1 MAVPTGS
8 GTETVHAHHFE
19 EVDNIQTL
27 IYAEDELFL
36 NDDYKNFLKYYS
48 EISKDDDC
56 VQILSNDVSLP
67 YLLKK
72 PTCTQFF
79 IPAHILIG
87 WNEDKFIEQINKS
100 KPNFI
105 LYASSMIW
113 LNNKKNMPNVDLY
126 IKNNYNLYN
135 DFKGWKIYKKTK

>member
-1 MAVPTGS
+1 MYT
-8 GTETVHAHHFE
+8 
-19 EVDNIQTL
+19 I
-27 IYAEDELFL
+27 
-36 NDDYKNFLKYYS
+36 
-48 EISKDDDC
+48 
-56 VQILSNDVSLP
+56 
-67 YLLKK
+67 
-72 PTCTQFF
+72 F

-105 LYASSMIW
+105 LYASPIKW

-135 DFKGWKIYKKTK
+135 DFKGWKIYEKNK